1 MIGLGLGLGIGI
13 WYTIFAMRFT
23 ISLIGFSV
31 FLAVIMQ
38 VPQWRHLRHE
48 DARGVLVS
56 LNSDESI
63 YLARVQESL
72 SDRPELSAEAF
83 MGHDSVEG
91 SQFALIERMY
101 GNMFRFTGWNAAEVF
116 RLMDSVAPV
125 LLFFSVFFFLQL
137 CGFRKE
143 VAFGGAALFCL
154 VQLYNLSRPI
164 HMRAS
169 FFLMLWSLIGVT
181 AAYHKKWWGVAL
193 GGLMLG
199 LLVAVYVWSFM
210 FAWAFWGALL
220 LVAFMQSRKESG
232 LCSWHFLFLTGLV
245 GLVAAIPAIMQYMDL
260 LSHPL
265 YEYAQFRSGI
275 HPSRLPESFVY
286 SGLFIVMLAG
296 LGITYR
302 AHASTVKHFTPV
314 IALVIA
320 SVVYMNQQ
328 VVHGQTF
335 NFVSHGIFSLMLAA
349 ISVVLLAC
357 ALRPRWLLLS
367 IAAASVYI
375 AAIAYDGRYVVNQWS
390 VDDSSLA
397 DQHLSELFTELEG
410 MRRARIM
417 TDPHTSALIAGFTKH
432 DVVYSVY
439 LKNILLT
446 HKEIALR
453 YCLTQLPLRPE
464 QRHIEGQHHLIYPD
478 AVSAFKGSVREE
490 EVALV
495 KAACTELDLEPSLG
509 LGVFEASHI
518 VWNKAEQPEWNMR
531 RLRTKL
537 KLVSETDTWAL
548 YQISE

>member
-1 MIGLGLGLGIGI
+1 
-13 WYTIFAMRFT
+13 MRLT
-23 ISLIGFSV
+23 LSLIGFSV
-31 FLAVIMQ
+31 FLAVVMQ
-38 VPQWRHLRHE
+38 VPQWRHMHHE

-91 SQFALIERMY
+91 SQFALIERVY
-101 GNMFRFTGWNAAEVF
+101 GNMFRLTGWNASEVF
-116 RLMDSVAPV
+116 RLMDSVVPV
-125 LLFFSVFFFLQL
+125 LLFLSIFFFLRL
-137 CGFRKE
+137 CGFRKDI
-143 VAFGGAALFCL
+143 AFGGAALFCL

-169 FFLMLWSLIGVT
+169 FFLMLWSLIGIT

-193 GGLMLG
+193 GGVMLG

-210 FAWAFWGALL
+210 FAWAFWGALFLIAL
-220 LVAFMQSRKESG
+220 LQFWRKKG
-232 LCSWHFLFLTGLV
+232 LESWHFLLLTGLV
-245 GLVAAIPAIMQYMDL
+245 GLVAAVPAVIQYMNL

-275 HPSRLPESFVY
+275 HPSRMPESLVY
-286 SGLFIVMLAG
+286 SGLFLVMLVG
-296 LGITYR
+296 LGMTYR
-302 AHASTVKHFTPV
+302 THASTLKRFTPV
-314 IALVIA
+314 LALVIA
-320 SVVYMNQQ
+320 AVVYMNQQ

-349 ISVVLLAC
+349 VSVALLG
-357 ALRPRWLLLS
+357 LIFRPKWLLLS
-367 IAAASVYI
+367 IAAVGVYI
-375 AAIAYDGRYVVNQWS
+375 AAISYDGRYLLNQWS

-397 DQHLSELFTELEG
+397 DQHLSELFSELEG
-410 MRRARIM
+410 MRRTRIM

-439 LKNILLT
+439 LKNVLLT

-453 YCLTQLPLRPE
+453 FCLTQLPLRPE
-464 QRHIEGQHHLIYPD
+464 QRHIEDQQHLIYPD

-495 KAACTELDLEPSLG
+495 QAACTELDLEPSLG